1 MKLRDIELSPPPSAW
16 PFPEYMLP
24 KLFSDALEEGARNI
38 QAPVPLVFAAMLAA
52 LSISCVGKTLV
63 ERPNGMRSPCGVS
76 LLTFAASGERKS
88 SADRVYMQPVND
100 FQAKYEVRFAKRL
113 REHMLA
119 MDRWETQKK
128 AADREL
134 KRARKKSLP
143 TEELESAVDALNLVK
158 PVRPKSYKLISED
171 ATPQALLKML
181 HLYHPVGG
189 VFSSEGATVFN
200 AQTMQNLGVFNKL
213 MDGDDVHV
221 ERASS
226 ESFVIRNARFVISI
240 MAQLGLG
247 MEVMQK
253 NGNAIRDIGTLARSF
268 FAAPDS
274 TQGTRM
280 INEIALEWPM
290 TELFNGRNSVLLEKN
305 CPDDPESVEDTIL
318 KFSATA
324 KKAWIDDFNFVES
337 SLGPGGY
344 FSDVKDAASK
354 HSEKVARV
362 ATLFHCLVSDTPVIE
377 VESVRSAIAVC
388 RWYLEE
394 FKRVFGEK
402 PQPPQEIQDT
412 HALGKWLYDRCVQ
425 YNGPMAIPRNH
436 ILQYG
441 PTALRNK
448 GRCQIALE
456 ILAGRGEIEVRQ
468 IKKTAWV
475 LLNPHVFPVAP
486 TPTGWKHWPVPPG
499 LFPGEQ

>member
-1 MKLRDIELSPPPSAW
+1 MKRHDIELSPPPLVW
-16 PFPEYMLP
+16 PFPVHALP

-38 QAPVPLVFAAMLAA
+38 QAPEPLVFAAMLAS
-52 LSISCVGKTLV
+52 LSIACVGKTIV
-63 ERPNGMRSPCGVS
+63 ERPNGMRSPSGAS
-76 LLTFAASGERKS
+76 MLTFAASGERKS
-88 SADRVYMQPVND
+88 SADRIYMKPVHD
-100 FQAKYEVRFAKRL
+100 FQAKHDARFAKRL
-113 REHMLA
+113 GEYMRA
-119 MDRWETQKK
+119 MDLWETKKK
-128 AADREL
+128 AADRNL
-134 KRARKKSLP
+134 KRTRKKGLP
-143 TEELESAVDALNLVK
+143 TKELESAIDALNLTK
-158 PVRPKSYKLISED
+158 PTRPKGYKLISED

-189 VFSSEGATVFN
+189 IFSSEGGTVFN
-200 AQTMQNLGVFNKL
+200 AQTMQNLAICNKL
-213 MDGDDVHV
+213 VDGDPVHV

-226 ESFVIRNARFVISI
+226 ESFSIHNARFVISL
-240 MAQLGLG
+240 MAQPGLG
-247 MEVMQK
+247 MEVVQK
-253 NGNAIRDIGTLARSF
+253 NGNAIRDLGTLARIL
-268 FAAPDS
+268 FAFPDS
-274 TQGTRM
+274 TQGTRL
-280 INEIALEWPM
+280 IDGIETEWPM
-290 TELFNGRNSVLLEKN
+290 TALFNSALLKLLEKN

-318 KFSATA
+318 KFSAAA
-324 KKAWIDDFNFVES
+324 KKVWIDDFNFIES

-354 HSEKVARV
+354 HSEKVART
-362 ATLFHCLVSDTPVIE
+362 AALFHCLVSDTTVIE
-377 VESVRSAIAVC
+377 VETVRSATAVC

-402 PQPPQEIQDT
+402 PQAPQELQDA
-412 HALGKWLYDRCVQ
+412 HALGKWLHDRCVQ

-441 PTALRNK
+441 PAALRNK

-456 ILAGRGEIEVRQ
+456 ILASRGEIEMRQ

-499 LFPGEQ
+499 FFPGEL